1 MVAGPKV
8 AKLKVIELKAVE
20 LKAAKL
26 KVAGL
31 KEGELKVAGLK
42 VGGLA
47 AAWPRLAAGA
57 VVGGPLVLH
66 NAANRGLA
74 ARTGLPLFAID
85 LGMKLK
91 ISPRLTGGIAVILK
105 GGAPC
110 GQCQVQGV
118 DNGLV

>member
-1 MVAGPKV
+1 
-8 AKLKVIELKAVE
+8 
-20 LKAAKL
+20 
-26 KVAGL
+26 
-31 KEGELKVAGLK
+31 
-42 VGGLA
+42 
-47 AAWPRLAAGA
+47 
-57 VVGGPLVLH
+57 GGPLVLH

-91 ISPRLTGGIAVILK
+91 ISPRLTGGIAVIPK

-118 DNGLV
+118 DNGLVETLDTGLRQLACWGGWVNFSQKQTFRGINIAHADNDLAA